1 MKERMKKKYNKNKLM
16 DQVDTEIRN
25 ISIVTAWDIM
35 SGLTE
40 LSYKEKI
47 DWLMKEYHLSDKR
60 IEDIFFEEV
69 FK

>member
-1 MKERMKKKYNKNKLM
+1 MKYNKNKLM

-35 SGLTE
+35 TGLTE

-47 DWLMKEYHLSDKR
+47 DWLTKEYHLSDKR
-60 IEDIFFEEV
+60 IEEIIRIYRDEC
-69 FK
+69 KN

>member
-1 MKERMKKKYNKNKLM
+1 MKYNKNKLM

-35 SGLTE
+35 TGLTE

-60 IEDIFFEEV
+60 IEEIVREYRDEC
-69 FK
+69 KN

>member
-1 MKERMKKKYNKNKLM
+1 M

-35 SGLTE
+35 TMLTE

-47 DWLMKEYHLSDKR
+47 DWLMKEYQLSDKR
-60 IEDIFFEEV
+60 IEEIVREYRDEC
-69 FK
+69 KN

>member
-1 MKERMKKKYNKNKLM
+1 MRYNKNKLM

-35 SGLTE
+35 TGLTE

-47 DWLMKEYHLSDKR
+47 DWLTKEYHLSDKR
-60 IEDIFFEEV
+60 IEEIIRMYRDD
-69 FK
+69 KSKN

>member
-1 MKERMKKKYNKNKLM
+1 MKYNKNKLM

-60 IEDIFFEEV
+60 IEEIIRIYRDEC
-69 FK
+69 KN

>member
-1 MKERMKKKYNKNKLM
+1 MEENLKYNKHKLM

-35 SGLTE
+35 SLLTE

-47 DWLMKEYHLSDKR
+47 DWLMNEYHL
-60 IEDIFFEEV
+60 IQYVLLYE
-69 FK
+69 

>member
-1 MKERMKKKYNKNKLM
+1 MTMKYNKNKLM
-16 DQVDTEIRN
+16 NQVDTEIRN

-35 SGLTE
+35 TGLTE

>member
-1 MKERMKKKYNKNKLM
+1 M

-35 SGLTE
+35 TGLTE

-47 DWLMKEYHLSDKR
+47 DWLTKEYHLSDKR
-60 IEDIFFEEV
+60 IEEIVRMYRDES
-69 FK
+69 KN